1 MVWWWDNIY
10 QVGRRRPIKPIEG
23 FIEYIGDKFWEH
35 NALEFNKKKND
46 SLFQNLCAAK
56 PCLNN
61 GTCYMGYTE
70 KQFVC
75 FCLTGY
81 SGETCEKGKRFVDAK
96 YVHRTLC
103 TRRTKF
109 IKSRNPATEKKKSC
123 AYLIIIL
130 ISYTLD
136 RHPHREEGQGYKID
150 IKKKLETVISRKRS
164 R

>member
-1 MVWWWDNIY
+1 
-10 QVGRRRPIKPIEG
+10 
-23 FIEYIGDKFWEH
+23 
-35 NALEFNKKKND
+35 
-46 SLFQNLCAAK
+46 
-56 PCLNN
+56 
-61 GTCYMGYTE
+61 MGYTE

-75 FCLTGY
+75 FCPTGY

-130 ISYTLD
+130 ISYMLD

-150 IKKKLETVISRKRS
+150 IKKTWRPSSLVNVDVKN
-164 R
+164 